1 MSYRSAVILLKDNK
15 VALIERYRAG
25 LHYFTFPGGH
35 IELGETPEQAA
46 MREAWEELG
55 LQIVICRL
63 VAVAEW
69 QGQAQYYYLSEAV
82 GGAFGTGAGEEMN
95 HPRPERGT
103 YLPLWI
109 AVSEMLNLA
118 VKPGA
123 MAELVVRSLR
133 DGWPEQ
139 PVTISG

>member
-1 MSYRSAVILLKDNK
+1 MSHRSGIILLQDNK
-15 VALIERYRAG
+15 VALIERQRAG
-25 LHYFTFPGGH
+25 LYYFTFPGGH
-35 IELGETPEQAA
+35 IEQGETPEQAA
-46 MREAWEELG
+46 MREAGEELG
-55 LQIVICRL
+55 LQIVVRRL
-63 VAVAEW
+63 VAVGEW

-82 GGAFGTGAGEEMN
+82 GGVFGTGTGEEMN
-95 HPRPERGT
+95 HPHPGRGS
-103 YLPLWI
+103 YHPLWI

-118 VKPGA
+118 VKPGE